1 MEAAG
6 LVLGVASERLHS
18 LEGVFV
24 GEVVLAEGP
33 KVLATVIVVI
43 LHDLWAFLGNVS
55 RLLPLFLADA
65 LLRRKTE

>member
-1 MEAAG
+1 MEAAV
-6 LVLGVASERLHS
+6 LMLGVAGERLDA
-18 LEGVFV
+18 LVGVVV

-55 RLLPLFLADA
+55 RLLPLLLADA